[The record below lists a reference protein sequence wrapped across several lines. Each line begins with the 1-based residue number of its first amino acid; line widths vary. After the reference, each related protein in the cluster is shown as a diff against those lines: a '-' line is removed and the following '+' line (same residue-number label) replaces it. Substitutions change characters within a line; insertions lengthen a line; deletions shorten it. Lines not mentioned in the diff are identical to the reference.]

1 MQCFVSVR
9 QQLELCIGA
18 TALGPIQTDGDFRP
32 VYLDDVFDKPKS
44 KSQNLKL
51 SVCKQN
57 LILGVSL
64 IPWMHFST
72 RIGGCCFMCGSF

>member
-44 KSQNLKL
+44 KSLA
-51 SVCKQN
+51 
-57 LILGVSL
+57 
-64 IPWMHFST
+64 
-72 RIGGCCFMCGSF
+72 RA